1 MTWEESLAW
10 LYSTELTGIKL
21 GLENTRLLLAAVG
34 HPHHRLRFLHVA
46 GTNGKGSVCAM
57 LDAVLRQAGYR
68 TGLYTSPHLVDFR
81 ERIKVDGT
89 MISQQ
94 DAADGLDQLKKAS
107 ETWDAKP
114 TFFELTT
121 VLAIDHFSRCECDFV
136 ILETGM
142 GGRLDS
148 TNIANPLVSVIT
160 PIDMDH
166 MAWLGNTIS
175 QIAAEKAGIIKPGI
189 PVVSAH
195 QQAAAT
201 SVLLEKAQALG
212 SELQF
217 VDQPWS
223 GYVGL
228 KGAHQ
233 KWNAALAVAAIR
245 AAQIPCPD
253 TALASGISSVRWPA
267 RFQIVSDRLVIDGA
281 HNRHSAGALLNVW
294 RETYGKQKATLI
306 FGALSDKEYAEMLA
320 ILEPIAAEFFF
331 VPIASQ
337 RAASPVDFVDKTQVH
352 SRIFL
357 SVSAALEAGF
367 AENRMVLVAGSLFLA
382 GEVLDLLHAA
392 CPRVGNGT

>member
-10 LYSTELTGIKL
+10 LFSTQITGIKL
-21 GLENTRLLLAAVG
+21 GLDNTRLLLEAVG
-34 HPHHRLRFLHVA
+34 QPHNRLRFLHVA

-57 LDAVLRQAGYR
+57 LDAILRQAGYR

-81 ERIKVDGT
+81 ERIRVDGD
-89 MISQQ
+89 MIPMQ
-94 DAADGLDQLKKAS
+94 DAADGLDCLKQAS
-107 ETWDAKP
+107 AAWDCKP

-121 VLAIDHFSRCECDFV
+121 VLAIDHFARCKCDFV

-148 TNIANPLVSVIT
+148 TNAVTPLVSVIT

-189 PVVSAH
+189 PTVSAL
-195 QQAAAT
+195 QQTEAA
-201 SVLLEKAQALG
+201 SVLREKAQDLG
-212 SELQF
+212 SELRF
-217 VDQPWS
+217 VDEPWS
-223 GYVGL
+223 GALGL

-253 TALASGISSVRWPA
+253 SALANGISSVQWPA

-281 HNRHSAGALLNVW
+281 HNRHSARALVDVW
-294 RETYGKQKATLI
+294 RETFGEQKATLV
-306 FGALSDKEYAEMLA
+306 FGALSDKEYSDMLA

-331 VPIASQ
+331 VPLASP
-337 RAASPVDFVDKTQVH
+337 RAASPVDFVAQTQVP
-352 SRIFL
+352 SRVFP
-357 SVSAALEAGF
+357 SVSAALEVGF

-382 GEVLDLLHAA
+382 GEVLDLLKTS
-392 CPRVGNGT
+392 RL

>member
-1 MTWEESLAW
+1 MTWQESLAW
-10 LYSTELTGIKL
+10 LYSTQLTGIKL
-21 GLENTRLLLAAVG
+21 GLENTRLLLDAIDN
-34 HPHHRLRFLHVA
+34 PYNSLRFLHVA

-57 LDAVLRQAGYR
+57 LDAILRQAGYR

-89 MISQQ
+89 MIPEQG
-94 DAADGLDQLKKAS
+94 AAYGLDRLKQAS
-107 ETWDAKP
+107 ETWDCKP

-121 VLAIDHFSRCECDFV
+121 VLAIDHFARYECDFV

-148 TNIANPLVSVIT
+148 TNTVTPIVSVIT

-175 QIAAEKAGIIKPGI
+175 QIAAEKAGIIKPRI
-189 PVVSAH
+189 PVVSAL
-195 QQAAAT
+195 QQPEAA
-201 SVLLEKAQALG
+201 SVLRDKAQALG

-217 VDQPWS
+217 VDHPWL
-223 GYVGL
+223 GDVGL

-245 AAQIPCPD
+245 AAGIPCCD
-253 TALASGISSVRWPA
+253 AAISKGISSVQWPA
-267 RFQIVSDRLVIDGA
+267 RFQIVNDRLVIDGA
-281 HNRHSAGALLNVW
+281 HNRHSARALVDVW
-294 RETYGKQKATLI
+294 RESYGAQKATLV
-306 FGALSDKEYAEMLA
+306 FGALSDKEYTEMLA

-331 VPIASQ
+331 VPVSSQ
-337 RAASPVDFVDKTQVH
+337 RAASPVDFVDQTQVP
-352 SRIFL
+352 SRIFP

-367 AENRMVLVAGSLFLA
+367 SENRMVLVAGSLFLA
-382 GEVLDLLHAA
+382 GEVLDLLQ
-392 CPRVGNGT
+392 VGCL